1 MASQFGKML
10 ILIGLVLVV
19 VGFVVVFARKIP
31 LIGKLDFSYEGRGWA
46 VFFPLGTCLLVS
58 AVLTLIM
65 WLLRRF

>member
-1 MASQFGKML
+1 MANQFGKML
-10 ILIGLVLVV
+10 ILIGAMLVV
-19 VGFVVVFARKIP
+19 IGVVVVFARKIP
-31 LIGKLDFSYEGRGWA
+31 LVSKLDFSYEGRGWA

>member
-1 MASQFGKML
+1 MANQFGKML

-19 VGFVVVFARKIP
+19 VGLVVLFAKKIP
-31 LIGKLDFSYEGRGWA
+31 LISKLDIRYEGRGWA